1 MKRVG
6 ILGGLGPLAGAYFYL
21 RLCELTPAQSD
32 EEHLSVVLD
41 ADTAIPSRLNY
52 LRHEGPSPVE
62 ALRRVGQRL
71 IDAGAEFIS
80 MPSSTTSYFHGALQE
95 QLSVPLLSLV
105 DEVGEALRRDGCGH
119 IGILGTTPTR
129 SYRIYEQALERR
141 DIHVVYPDDQSQ
153 QDTMDI
159 ILQVKGQ
166 ASSEPRR
173 GTLAERLRSIMDRPW
188 AQNTDGVLLA
198 CTELPVA
205 ARSLDGRKNGRPV
218 FSATDILARATIA
231 FATSRHEAAK
241 SSG

>member
-32 EEHLSVVLD
+32 EEHLSVVLE
-41 ADTAIPSRLNY
+41 ADTKIPSRLNY
-52 LRHEGPSPVE
+52 LRNEGPSPVE
-62 ALRRVGQRL
+62 ALLRAGQRL
-71 IDAGAEFIS
+71 INAGAEFIS

-95 QLSVPLLSLV
+95 HLSVPLLSLV
-105 DEVGEALRRDGCGH
+105 DEVGEALRRDGCDH

-129 SYRIYEQALERR
+129 TYRIYEQALERR
-141 DIHVVYPDDQSQ
+141 DINVIYPDDQSQ

-166 ASSEPRR
+166 ASPESRR

-205 ARSLDGRKNGRPV
+205 ARSLDEKTHGRPV
-218 FSATDILARATIA
+218 FSATDILARATIV
-231 FATSRHEAAK
+231 FAM
-241 SSG
+241 SGHAPANQSK